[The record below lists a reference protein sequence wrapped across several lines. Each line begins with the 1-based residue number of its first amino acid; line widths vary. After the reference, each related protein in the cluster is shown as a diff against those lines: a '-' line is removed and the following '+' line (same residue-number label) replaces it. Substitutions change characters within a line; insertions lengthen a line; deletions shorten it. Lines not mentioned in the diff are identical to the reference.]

1 MATNTE
7 ILANLRKAVLE
18 YEDEQAADWAERAI
32 EAGLSPGE
40 ALDVLIDTIKQI
52 GDGYG
57 RGDLFLPDL
66 IGAGAAMKSAAAVL
80 EEEIKKETA
89 THRSKTLVIGTVA
102 GDVHDIGKSLV
113 ATMFIGAGYRVIDL
127 GIDVP
132 THRFL
137 EAVQEHGPDLLGLSA
152 LLSTTALAQEKVID
166 ALVESGLRNKVKVL
180 VGGGAVTREFAD
192 RIGADGHADNASEA
206 VETGERLRQS

>member
-32 EAGLSPGE
+32 EAGISPGE

-166 ALVESGLRNKVKVL
+166 ALVESAFGDIDMCHMCPCPTAMNLVWGSFYMALRL
-180 VGGGAVTREFAD
+180 YAD
-192 RIGADGHADNASEA
+192 IGIFCFLA
-206 VETGERLRQS
+206 LLY